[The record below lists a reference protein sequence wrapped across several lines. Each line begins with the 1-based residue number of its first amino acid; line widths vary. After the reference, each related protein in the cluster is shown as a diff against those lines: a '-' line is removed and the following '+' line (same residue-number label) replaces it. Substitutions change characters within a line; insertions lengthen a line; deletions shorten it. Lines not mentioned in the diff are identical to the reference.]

1 MADVPSAKGK
11 FNGHTGPVYALVPGA
26 VKGTFL
32 SGSGD
37 GTLVR
42 WTLADPDHGEL
53 LARTDQGVFSILPL
67 PGTDLLALGGANGD
81 LRVIDRAQ
89 RREVQL
95 LRFHT
100 KGIFRIA
107 TLPRDRVACAGGDGV
122 LSIWSIEGERAL
134 RPLRSIPLSEDKLR
148 DLALA
153 PTGDQL
159 AVACGDGTVRI
170 LETEGFNE
178 THTLVAHEGGA
189 NALAWHPGKPALL
202 SGGKDGHIRIW
213 HSGEAFRELRAI
225 AAHRST
231 IYRIAFDAAGTRC
244 ATTSRDKT
252 AKLWAAESFEPI
264 ARLDREHGG
273 HALSVNDALWMDG
286 DLITAG
292 DDRRIV
298 RWAMDTL

>member
-1 MADVPSAKGK
+1 MADILSANVQ
-11 FNGHTGPVYALVPGA
+11 FSGHKGPVYVLVPGTT
-26 VKGTFL
+26 KGIFI

-42 WTLADPDHGEL
+42 WDLAAPDHGEL

-67 PGTDLLALGGANGD
+67 QGTDLLLVGGANGD
-81 LRVIDRAQ
+81 LRVIDLAQ
-89 RREVQL
+89 LREVQL

-107 TLPRDRVACAGGDGV
+107 ALPHGRVACAGGDGV
-122 LSIWSIEGERAL
+122 LSIWSIDGEGSL
-134 RPLRSIPLSEDKLR
+134 RPLRSIPLSENKLR
-148 DLALA
+148 DFALT
-153 PTGDQL
+153 PNGDL
-159 AVACGDGTVRI
+159 SAVACGDGTVRI

-213 HSGEAFRELRAI
+213 HTGEEFREQRSI

-231 IYRIAFDAAGTRC
+231 VYRIVFDAEGSRC

-252 AKLWAAESFEPI
+252 AKIWSADSLEPI
-264 ARLDREHGG
+264 TRLDRDRGG
-273 HALSVNDALWMDG
+273 HALSVNDALWLNG
-286 DLITAG
+286 NLITAG

-298 RWAMDTL
+298 RWSSSL

>member
-1 MADVPSAKGK
+1 MADVLSASHQFG
-11 FNGHTGPVYALVPGA
+11 GHKGPVYALVPGA
-26 VKGTFL
+26 MRGTFI

-42 WTLADPDHGEL
+42 WDLAAPDHGEL
-53 LARTDQGVFSILPL
+53 LARTDQGVFCILPL
-67 PGTDLLALGGANGD
+67 QGTDLLVVGGANGD
-81 LRVIDRAQ
+81 LRVIDLAQ
-89 RREVQL
+89 RIESQL

-107 TLPRDRVACAGGDGV
+107 ALPQGRLACAGGDGV
-122 LSIWSIEGERAL
+122 LSIWSVDGERSL
-134 RPLRSIPLSEDKLR
+134 RPLRSIPLSESKLR

-153 PTGDQL
+153 PNGDRL

-170 LETEGFNE
+170 LETQGFNE

-202 SGGKDGHIRIW
+202 SGGKDGHLRIW
-213 HSGEAFRELRAI
+213 HTGEEFKEQRSI
-225 AAHRST
+225 AVHRST
-231 IYRIAFDAAGTRC
+231 VYRIVFDAEGSRC

-252 AKLWAAESFEPI
+252 AKLWAADSFEPMN
-264 ARLDREHGG
+264 RLDRDRGG
-273 HALSVNDALWMDG
+273 HALSVNDALWLNG

-298 RWAMDTL
+298 RWASSL